1 MNKKVVGSIIT
12 VIVFICIVIC
22 IVILFWPRKPSVRT
36 HINSL
41 VAKDHGSRIVSQVE
55 TALSRTKRIFEHKGT
70 LGFRINKSL
79 VENPVP
85 GMHFE
90 KNLNFG
96 DAITLDASFNFTGE
110 IYEVKADIN
119 PNIVIEKIYEV
130 AGAKRYYIIVHN
142 FKIKGTNEAQ
152 MLARVYPIDAVP
164 QEIPYRKYGTADDI
178 ADQLGHYFLKAF
190 VGSKESSLDRKTH
203 LCLSDLSP
211 NLQSLDL
218 TVKGF
223 KMMFRGRG
231 HPECAEL
238 SEEECANKT
247 LEIFNKAL
255 NEDSD
260 NDHARFGKGLV
271 HLKLAHAAIG
281 TKSAYTVGKHLIRGI
296 EQLDAVRDKNEFL
309 TALMTSPE
317 WKAMLK
323 TVQGFSELELSE
335 AFLKTAPYYREAR
348 QAYVEA
354 RYDDVPILIS
364 NIQKQPKWISG
375 HIAALELSA
384 RLFVAKQESELEKL
398 LEQFSKLRDKID
410 IWVWAPI
417 YGLHLTTFY
426 QNDASKEEEIRHV
439 LDQAIETARDQV
451 SGLDAMALKGRCVA
465 TLGKRD
471 EAREYATNVKKRIG
485 DKAERKFR
493 SIYLTLG
500 ALYTETGDFDDAN
513 IFLKR
518 AIAINISYLRHVQNS
533 PLFSKFRTHESYQ
546 SFLLEMS
553 PK

>member
-1 MNKKVVGSIIT
+1 MNKKVVCSIIA
-12 VIVFICIVIC
+12 VIVLICIVM
-22 IVILFWPRKPSVRT
+22 LFWPRKPSVRT
-36 HINSL
+36 HINSI
-41 VAKDHGSRIVSQVE
+41 VAKDHRSRIVFQVE
-55 TALSRTKRIFEHKGT
+55 TALSRTKRIFEHKGALT
-70 LGFRINKSL
+70 FRINRSL
-79 VENPVP
+79 VENPIP

-90 KNLNFG
+90 KALKLG
-96 DAITLDASFNFTGE
+96 DAIKLDASINFTGE
-110 IYEVKADIN
+110 IYEFKADIN

-142 FKIKGTNEAQ
+142 FKINRANEAQ
-152 MLARVYPIDAVP
+152 ILARVYPIDALP
-164 QEIPYRKYGTADDI
+164 QEIPYRKYGTADEI
-178 ADQLGHYFLKAF
+178 ADQLGHYLLKAF

-203 LCLSDLSP
+203 LCLSELSP

-218 TVKGF
+218 TIKGF

-271 HLKLAHAAIG
+271 RLKLAYAAIG
-281 TKSAYTVGKHLIRGI
+281 TKSAYTVGKQLIRGI
-296 EQLDAVRDKNEFL
+296 EQLDAVREKNEFL
-309 TALMTSPE
+309 AALMTSPE
-317 WKAMLK
+317 WKAMFNTL
-323 TVQGFSELELSE
+323 QGFSELELSE

-364 NIQKQPKWISG
+364 KIQKQPKWISG

-384 RLFVAKQESELEKL
+384 RLFVAKQEPELKKL

-426 QNDASKEEEIRHV
+426 QNDATREEEIRHV
-439 LDQAIETARDQV
+439 LDQAIETARDHV
-451 SGLDAMALKGRCVA
+451 SALDAMALKGRCVA

-471 EAREYATNVKKRIG
+471 EARRCAMKVKKLIG
-485 DKAERKFR
+485 DKAERRFR

-500 ALYTETGDFDDAN
+500 SLYTETGDFDDAK
-513 IFLKR
+513 IFLKK
-518 AIAINISYLRHVQNS
+518 AIAFNISYLRNVQNS
-533 PLFSKFRTHESYQ
+533 PLFRKFRMHESYQ
-546 SFLLEMS
+546 SFILEMS

>member
-1 MNKKVVGSIIT
+1 MNKKILGFIVA
-12 VIVFICIVIC
+12 VIVLIC
-22 IVILFWPRKPSVRT
+22 IVILFWPRKESVRT
-36 HINSL
+36 YINSV
-41 VAKDHGSRIVSQVE
+41 VAKNHKPLIISQVE
-55 TALSRTKRIFEHKGT
+55 TALSRTKRIFEHKGALT
-70 LGFRINKSL
+70 FTINKSIA
-79 VENPVP
+79 ENHVP

-90 KNLNFG
+90 KALKFG
-96 DAITLDASFNFTGE
+96 DAITLETSINFTDE
-110 IYEVKADIN
+110 ILEFKTDIN
-119 PNIVIEKIYEV
+119 LNIVIEKIYEEL
-130 AGAKRYYIIVHN
+130 GAKRYYIVVHN
-142 FKIKGTNEAQ
+142 YKIEKPNQAQ
-152 MLARVYPIDAVP
+152 MFARVYPIDDVP
-164 QEIPYRKYGTADDI
+164 QEIPYRKYGSADEI

-190 VGSKESSLDRKTH
+190 VGSKESSLDRKRH

-231 HPECAEL
+231 PPECAEL

-247 LEIFNKAL
+247 IEVFNKAL
-255 NEDSD
+255 NQDPD

-281 TKSAYTVGKHLIRGI
+281 TKSAYTVGKHLIRSI
-296 EQLDAVRDKNEFL
+296 DQLDAVRDKNEFL
-309 TALMTSPE
+309 AALMTSPE

-335 AFLKTAPYYREAR
+335 AFLETARYYREAR
-348 QAYVEA
+348 LAYLEA

-375 HIAALELSA
+375 HIAALGLSA
-384 RLFVAKQESELEKL
+384 RLFVAKQKSELKKL

-410 IWVWAPI
+410 IWVWSPI
-417 YGLHLTTFY
+417 YALHLTTFH

-451 SGLDAMALKGRCVA
+451 SVLDAMALKGRCVA

-471 EAREYATNVKKRIG
+471 EAREHAAKVRKIIG
-485 DKAERKFR
+485 DKPERRFR

-500 ALYTETGDFDDAN
+500 ALYTETDDFDDAK

-518 AIAINISYLRHVQNS
+518 AIEINIAYLRHVQNS
-533 PLFSKFRTHESYQ
+533 PLFKKFRRHESYQ
-546 SFLLEMS
+546 SFLLDMS